1 MYLVEPAHRPS
12 RRAPLV
18 WAIGAAIP
26 WLFLMVAQTVW
37 FVIDGMDGRYGWAH
51 LLLAACTVVGLVVF
65 VFVVPVPRAKIGD
78 FDTELAEVFFEGF
91 ARGAE
96 CNLHF
101 HLHAGENLH
110 HIVEVCFKAFAR
122 ALRAATELDP
132 RAAGTMP
139 STKGQLSG

>member
-1 MYLVEPAHRPS
+1 MDEACVTC
-12 RRAPLV
+12 
-18 WAIGAAIP
+18 AIE
-26 WLFLMVAQTVW
+26 LS
-37 FVIDGMDGRYGWAH
+37 GR
-51 LLLAACTVVGLVVF
+51 TFF
-65 VFVVPVPRAKIGD
+65 VFEVPMPKAKIGD